1 MGDISSLNEESW
13 SLIKTIFQCCS
24 TWLISFIFISPIV
37 FKVNL
42 FGIDLGEFGP
52 NPLRATCN
60 IFTCSY
66 HKLPI
71 SPAALI
77 DTVGFF
83 LPLFVMLLAYIVVL
97 PIKMKK
103 ASKNFK
109 EGRNKILYS

>member
-1 MGDISSLNEESW
+1 M
-13 SLIKTIFQCCS
+13 
-24 TWLISFIFISPIV
+24 
-37 FKVNL
+37 
-42 FGIDLGEFGP
+42 FGIDLGEYGP

-103 ASKNFK
+103 AIGSLCKNFQ
-109 EGRNKILYS
+109 EGKNKILYV